1 MRKMPL
7 ATATRIVRA
16 DLLEKHGINRA
27 VTDETLLPYIR
38 GCHDSGDTYEGISDS
53 RTREAYRTVNAYAHA
68 VPYNELIAGDIVKFS
83 LGSTDKIIEWVVMDH
98 PANTEHTLILRC
110 IKNPYSSDIGGEVP
124 VYDRHTPLTRVV

>member
-7 ATATRIVRA
+7 AAAVRA
-16 DLLEKHGINRA
+16 IRADMAEAHGPNA
-27 VTDETLLPYIR
+27 VLTDEAILFLVR
-38 GCHDSGDTYEGISDS
+38 EWHKAGDVYAECSDP
-53 RTREAYRTVNAYAHA
+53 RTRDAYRVVNAYAHA
-68 VPYNELIAGDIVKFS
+68 VLYSELTAGDVVKFS
-83 LGSTDKIIEWVVMDH
+83 LGATDKIIEWVVVDH